1 MSTETQH
8 CNTCKCAA
16 NDGHSGIGQPRRA
29 EIRQKHNEL
38 KLFAYAMAGEIDK
51 LQSLVRDG
59 VNVNATSIT
68 CHSPVYGQFG
78 KNTALMFAAVAGKRD
93 AVTFLL
99 KHGANPSTR
108 NLAGETA
115 HSIAL
120 LNNDQEMVRL
130 LGHAMERRRS
140 SNDDY
145 WDEKHAA

>member
-1 MSTETQH
+1 MNMKTQR

-16 NDGHSGIGQPRRA
+16 NDSHSEVNQPKRT
-29 EIRQKHNEL
+29 EIRQKNNEL
-38 KLFAYAMAGEIDK
+38 KLFAYAMAGEVDK

-59 VNVNATSIT
+59 VNINATSIT

-78 KNTALMFAAVAGKRD
+78 KNTALMFAAVAGKKD
-93 AVTFLL
+93 AVAFLL
-99 KHGANPSTR
+99 NHGANPSTR

-130 LGHAMERRRS
+130 LGYAMERRRS
-140 SNDDY
+140 SNDDD